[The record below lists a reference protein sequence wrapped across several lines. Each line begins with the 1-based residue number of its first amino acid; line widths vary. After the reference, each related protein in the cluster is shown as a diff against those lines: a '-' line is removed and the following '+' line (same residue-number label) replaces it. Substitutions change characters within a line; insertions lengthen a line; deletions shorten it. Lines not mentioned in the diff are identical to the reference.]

1 MLCNFSRLK
10 PLSCR
15 TFWIQQKGLGR
26 LISSPTLYQ
35 HQQQICYKHEIAG
48 KLSVSDS
55 GKEYRR
61 GKEQH
66 GSRFRHSNMV
76 NLLARLVGTATVVS
90 IGTAL
95 CKSQEEKKD
104 ILPDDDKNHPQ
115 GRDVVATEL
124 PEKSEDPSKE
134 QGLRGSDEEQNSP
147 PASDEVQVDRKSRI
161 EEAVKQSRKL
171 LKRRMTEA
179 GAPGLT
185 IAVSVNGETM
195 WEDGLG
201 FADLENNVRCT
212 PVTVM
217 RIASISKSLTMT
229 AVAKLWEEGKLDLDA
244 PVQKYIPS
252 FPVKKF
258 EGEEVTITTR
268 HLLSHQSGI
277 RHYALKDPNKK
288 EKKEK
293 NNSTGGK
300 KVVESKGERE
310 SGEIKKKDEEAGE
323 KEGKT
328 KDDAGEKTMADKEP
342 SKAEGKERKEGS
354 EGQSE
359 SSQSVAEA
367 KKAELEKLLR
377 SKASKKRKSKKKEEE
392 ENEFDMQE
400 YYIKEKFESI
410 EEALKLFQD
419 DELFFKPGTGYL
431 YTTHGWTVV
440 SGVVEGAAGKP
451 FTKVIAQL
459 FHELGLENTYLDV
472 NTPIIY
478 NRARY
483 YIRDKHGRLQN
494 APYVDNSYKW
504 AGGGFLSTVQDLNKF
519 GNAMLYS
526 SQHQSEEGLPG
537 YLKWTTMK
545 ELWTPVSGPNPS
557 SGYGLGWGAVEDSIK
572 CAFCRENR
580 KCASHTGGAIG
591 ASSVL
596 LILPQPGVLK
606 ENGEGKLPKGV
617 VVSVICNMQ
626 SVGLRKVALE
636 IAKIFEKV

>member
-10 PLSCR
+10 PVSCR
-15 TFWIQQKGLGR
+15 ALWFQQKGLGR
-26 LISSPTLYQ
+26 LISSPTLYK
-35 HQQQICYKHEIAG
+35 HHQQICYKHEIAG
-48 KLSVSDS
+48 KFLVSDN
-55 GKEYRR
+55 GKNYRR
-61 GKEQH
+61 GREQH
-66 GSRFRHSNMV
+66 DSRFRHNNMV
-76 NLLARLVGTATVVS
+76 NLLASLVGTATVIS

-95 CKSQEEKKD
+95 CESQEEKKD
-104 ILPDDDKNHPQ
+104 ILPNDDKHHPQ
-115 GRDVVATEL
+115 GKDVVATEL
-124 PEKSEDPSKE
+124 PEKSEDTSEE
-134 QGLRGSDEEQNSP
+134 QRPKGNDEEQNIQ
-147 PASDEVQVDRKSRI
+147 ATSDEVQGDRKSRI

-171 LKRRMTEA
+171 LKRRMIEA

-185 IAVSVNGETM
+185 VAVSVNGETF

-212 PVTVM
+212 PRTVM

-244 PVQKYIPS
+244 PVQKYIPG
-252 FPVKKF
+252 FPIKKF

-293 NNSTGGK
+293 NDSTGGK
-300 KVVESKGERE
+300 KGVESKGEGE
-310 SGEIKKKDEEAGE
+310 SGETKKKDEEVGE
-323 KEGKT
+323 KKGKT
-328 KDDAGEKTMADKEP
+328 KQAKDDSGEKALAEKAP
-342 SKAEGKERKEGS
+342 SKVQGKESNES
-354 EGQSE
+354 SE
-359 SSQSVAEA
+359 SSQSVVET
-367 KKAELEKLLR
+367 KKAELEKLLKG
-377 SKASKKRKSKKKEEE
+377 KANKKRKSKKKEEE
-392 ENEFDMQE
+392 ENEFDLQE

-472 NTPIIY
+472 YTPIIY
-478 NRARY
+478 NRSKFY
-483 YIRDKHGRLQN
+483 TRDKHGRLQN

-537 YLKWTTMK
+537 YLKWKTMK

-572 CAFCRENR
+572 CAFCHESRQ
-580 KCASHTGGAIG
+580 CASHSGGAIG
-591 ASSVL
+591 ASSIL
-596 LILPQPGVLK
+596 LILPQSGVLK
-606 ENGEGKLPKGV
+606 EDGEGKLPKGV

-626 SVGLRKVALE
+626 SVALRKVALE